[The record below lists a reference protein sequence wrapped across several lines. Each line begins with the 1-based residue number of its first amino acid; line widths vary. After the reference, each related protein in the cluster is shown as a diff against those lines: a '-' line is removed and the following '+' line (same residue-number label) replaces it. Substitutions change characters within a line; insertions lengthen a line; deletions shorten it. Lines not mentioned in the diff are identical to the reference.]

1 MNSKFCWIENPYDY
15 KVIFLD
21 IDGVINIK
29 GEGEFNTLCMDN
41 LLTLI
46 DDETRI
52 VISSSWRTND
62 RIDLYEKFTHMGLY
76 YTIWEK
82 IIGIT
87 NKYTGSDFKRSRELE
102 VKEWID
108 TYKPVEYV
116 ILDDTREFIDLKNFV
131 KIKGN
136 VGLTI
141 QNCKTISD
149 IFLESK

>member
-1 MNSKFCWIENPYDY
+1 MNSKFCWVENPYDY

-29 GEGEFNTLCMDN
+29 GEGEFNTRCMDN

-76 YTIWEK
+76 YSIWEK

-87 NKYTGSDFKRSRELE
+87 NKYIGSDFKRSRELE

-108 TYKPVEYV
+108 KYNPINYV
-116 ILDDTREFIDLKNFV
+116 ILDDTREFTYLNNFV
-131 KIKGN
+131 KIGGN

-141 QNCKTISD
+141 RDCKSVND
-149 IFLESK
+149 IFF

>member
-1 MNSKFCWIENPYDY
+1 MNSKFCWVENPYDY

-62 RIDLYEKFTHMGLY
+62 RIDLYEKFIYMGLY
-76 YTIWEK
+76 YSIWEK

-87 NKYTGSDFKRSRELE
+87 NKYIGSDFKRSRELE

-108 TYKPVEYV
+108 TYKPVDYV
-116 ILDDTREFIDLKNFV
+116 ILDDTREFTDLKNFV

-136 VGLTI
+136 LGLTI
-141 QNCKTISD
+141 GDCKTISD
-149 IFLESK
+149 ILN